1 MQAQG
6 QINSSSAKNDLQ
18 SLRELQEYVN
28 VETKKVLVEV
38 KSEMH
43 RDMNKIERLIIEQ
56 NRNLMKN
63 GMNAIIDLNQKI
75 NYYN

>member
-6 QINSSSAKNDLQ
+6 QINSNSAKNDLQ